1 LKERTKELL
10 SPGPDV
16 VEAPRVPVIK
26 VFLLLFLQK
35 KKNPFAVPARTA
47 GFTLIEMM
55 VVLVVLGLAL
65 TLILARGPMRSVA
78 AEAGSAAGSVAQALR
93 VARAQAI
100 AQGRP
105 LRVLLDAAG
114 HRVLP
119 ENLPAVALPAA
130 VSMDVT
136 DASGARMRAGVIGFA
151 PDGSSTGG
159 AVELAD
165 GGRRV
170 RVAVD
175 WLTGRVRVD
184 AGQ

>member
-1 LKERTKELL
+1 MT
-10 SPGPDV
+10 SPISDR
-16 VEAPRVPVIK
+16 E
-26 VFLLLFLQK
+26 
-35 KKNPFAVPARTA
+35 A
-47 GFTLIEMM
+47 GFTIIEMM

-65 TLILARGPMRSVA
+65 GLILARGPMRSVA

-100 AQGRP
+100 AQGKP
-105 LRVLLDAAG
+105 SRVLLDPAT

-119 ENLPAVALPAA
+119 ENAPPVALPAA
-130 VSMDVT
+130 VTMDVT
-136 DASGARMRAGVIGFA
+136 NAAGERMRAGVIGFA

-170 RVAVD
+170 RITVD

-184 AGQ
+184 AGR